1 MNTKPSINTNNRASA
16 NIKFK
21 TDSMKTDTSI
31 NTSNNTNTDIDTGT
45 NTSNNT
51 NTDIDTGTNT
61 CTNTNFYLLLMIF

>member
-16 NIKFK
+16 NIK

-31 NTSNNTNTDIDTGT
+31 NTTDTDIDTGT

-61 CTNTNFYLLLMIF
+61 PNTNFYLLLMIF

>member
-16 NIKFK
+16 NIK
-21 TDSMKTDTSI
+21 TDSMKTDTSM
-31 NTSNNTNTDIDTGT
+31 NTSNNTITDIDTGT

-61 CTNTNFYLLLMIF
+61 RTNTNCYLLLMIF